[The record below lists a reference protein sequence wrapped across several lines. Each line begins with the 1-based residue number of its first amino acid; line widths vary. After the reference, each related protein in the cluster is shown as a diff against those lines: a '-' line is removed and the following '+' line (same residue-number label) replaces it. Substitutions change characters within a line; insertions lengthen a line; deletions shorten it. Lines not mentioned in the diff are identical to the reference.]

1 MVISEGCATQGDAS
15 DGSTGGKE
23 SDLKQEHP
31 ETVVF
36 LPVTAVG
43 GVVAQLLLQ
52 NIITTKCPRLQ
63 VKKLTWHLVLL
74 WF

>member
-15 DGSTGGKE
+15 DGSKGGKE

-36 LPVTAVG
+36 HSSG